1 MVASDPLPSGVA
13 WDTPAPESASTIA
26 PEAPAKKTR
35 GWRKDRTAPPPATE
49 AAAVAAAT
57 VPPPGAVS
65 PMAPPT
71 QPPVDPV
78 PLAIDPPLP
87 PPPTEPAVAP
97 GPVVWKPP
105 IDPATGAALWDETS
119 PSTVSPPPTKTRGWR
134 KKSNV
139 GAAGVAG
146 TAAAGTAAATSGAAA
161 TIVDAP
167 APAGGGAAGAGP
179 TPPPAPGSV
188 QTGSTKPARKSSR
201 ATLAVLLV
209 VLLVVIGGVAY
220 FAVKRN
226 NNTTSPPSPAPTA
239 TAPTPAPTAADSALA
254 ASINLRL
261 TDLPAGWVRTA
272 TDQTA
277 KPPTAAV
284 AAQARASQA
293 LAACLGQPLVVV
305 SGLFGLAGLPGQ
317 TAAVRSPSFEEG
329 TDPGIQMVS
338 QSTVM
343 QTTGDAQSLTAP
355 FLNPNFATC
364 YGQFQS
370 SLVSSAVPGSTAQV
384 QTVQLPAPAGV
395 KAFGYL
401 TTYSAPNQGSQVVG
415 QAFMIGGR
423 VETLLEPSTNGPAVP
438 SGPFVSAYDAVV
450 GRLARSVNN

>member
-1 MVASDPLPSGVA
+1 
-13 WDTPAPESASTIA
+13 
-26 PEAPAKKTR
+26 
-35 GWRKDRTAPPPATE
+35 
-49 AAAVAAAT
+49 
-57 VPPPGAVS
+57 
-65 PMAPPT
+65 
-71 QPPVDPV
+71 
-78 PLAIDPPLP
+78 
-87 PPPTEPAVAP
+87 VAP

-119 PSTVSPPPTKTRGWR
+119 PSTAIPPPTKTRGWR
-134 KKSNV
+134 KKAKV
-139 GAAGVAG
+139 GAAGVAA
-146 TAAAGTAAATSGAAA
+146 TAAVGAGAAA
-161 TIVDAP
+161 TTSTAGATSVDAP
-167 APAGGGAAGAGP
+167 ATAAGGAAAVD
-179 TPPPAPGSV
+179 PPAPPGAAPVQSGSA
-188 QTGSTKPARKSSR
+188 KPARKSSR

-226 NNTTSPPSPAPTA
+226 NNSTSPPAGAPSPSPTA
-239 TAPTPAPTAADSALA
+239 APIPSSTVADSALA

-261 TDLPAGWVRTA
+261 TDLPTGWVRAT
-272 TDQTA
+272 TDQPA
-277 KPPTAAV
+277 RPPTAPV

-305 SGLFGLAGLPGQ
+305 SGLFGLAGVPGQ
-317 TAAVRSPSFEEG
+317 TAAVRSPSFQDG
-329 TDPGIQMVS
+329 ADPAIQMVS

-384 QTVQLPAPAGV
+384 QTVQLPAPVGV

-415 QAFMIGGR
+415 QAFLIGGR
-423 VETLLEPSTNGPAVP
+423 VETLLEPSTNGPPVP
-438 SGPFVSAYDAVV
+438 SGPFESAYHAVL